1 MIKFF
6 RILFIFFFLLLSFL
20 TVFNPAKTETNILKA
35 VLPDN
40 EHSELIMNLN
50 SRFSSKINVLIESKS
65 YQETEEL
72 SKVFIEKVD
81 KKSFRNKSFDYLE
94 GFNFY
99 KKYHNNFLSER
110 TRELI
115 IKKDYETVEKE
126 AFERLINPMEISL
139 LPVEDDP
146 FLLFTDYINGLSNI
160 NLIASGDIVQF
171 KDKYYKYILLESNID
186 TLSPTTAN

>member
-65 YQETEEL
+65 YQDCDEL
-72 SKVFIEKVD
+72 AKVFIEKVD
-81 KKSFRNKSFDYLE
+81 KKSFRNKSF
-94 GFNFY
+94 
-99 KKYHNNFLSER
+99 
-110 TRELI
+110 
-115 IKKDYETVEKE
+115 
-126 AFERLINPMEISL
+126 
-139 LPVEDDP
+139 
-146 FLLFTDYINGLSNI
+146 
-160 NLIASGDIVQF
+160 
-171 KDKYYKYILLESNID
+171 
-186 TLSPTTAN
+186 